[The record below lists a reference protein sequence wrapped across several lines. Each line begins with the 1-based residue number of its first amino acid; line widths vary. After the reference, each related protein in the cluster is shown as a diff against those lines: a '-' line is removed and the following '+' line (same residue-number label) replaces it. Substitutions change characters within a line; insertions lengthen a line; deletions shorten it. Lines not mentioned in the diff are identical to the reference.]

1 MKKIVTLAM
10 LFLTTLSA
18 SAQEET
24 TYRKSWDFTKWSAT
38 TVANLKAEAAK
49 SEIEHVDGDAKTKL
63 VDDHGALWSDHEKA
77 VGKDNTSYANSKD
90 GKCFW
95 STDNNS
101 EGGDAMTANGEVI
114 AELQGLY
121 FTASYAKAR
130 SLAIGVDYNSSGN
143 YHGASYLWFGNS
155 KRDIAIIRG
164 VPAGTT
170 IKMGVESHK
179 VAEARGVE
187 LYLVKDVNTLAHG
200 TKLKAP
206 DGNEVAVPTTYQ
218 DLEWL
223 LPAED
228 ALSDADKGMANE
240 DGTYNVLIYNTNGCH
255 VYYITVGDGDAPA
268 VEEAKK
274 VAYIHN
280 NTAVD
285 EEYAYTF
292 LSGDPRFDVTAISET
307 TKPTLESLKDFEAVV
322 VSSSATDASAVKPL
336 IAFIPVINLNAKFY
350 DAWGYGKVIEGA
362 TETQLT
368 IVDDKNAIF
377 EGLDPVLD
385 YSAAVPVVE
394 LATYFADDDVLAK
407 AGDNVAVHTHNP
419 GRNAYYYI
427 PEPAT
432 ESAAAEAV
440 YMTLIPQTV
449 LAAAKTKR
457 DVAAVGTPDITFK
470 QEDGF
475 STVTITAAN
484 SKAIY
489 YTLDGTDPTTTSTLY
504 TEPFEVTE
512 NKTVKAFATGDGFTD
527 SEIGSK
533 EVTIATKLAKPTI
546 TVARE
551 AGKSTVTIAAADGAK
566 VYFNF
571 TGSDAV
577 ASSQEYTEPVELT
590 EPTAITAIAEA
601 EGFLTSDKATEFVGV
616 NGIDKN
622 NLRWDILTHMD
633 ANADDWSTIGS
644 EESRSSKVN
653 YIFGKKA
660 QSMYTDEIES
670 TETLKDSQGNDSI
683 VNHYKMVEPTVVMNI
698 AGDWKVTS
706 RGQVLTW
713 ENPTPGTNV
722 GAAGSNCPEF
732 AIDHM
737 PVNGVDGVTKN
748 MLNFKG
754 KVSGEPYNA
763 TIQTAKKYR
772 GPFDIVVYFN
782 NGSAGSYPKV
792 NVEISTDE
800 QNWTKV
806 DTLATKDVRLMKR
819 NKLSYEGSDEVYV
832 RLAHVGGNSA
842 GQVFDIYLMNNGEE
856 SAKYDEKAMEDQYS
870 GISETRLQPV
880 KNVGV
885 YNLRG
890 VRMRGMQRGLNIV
903 VGADGSVRK
912 VMVK

>member
-77 VGKDNTSYANSKD
+77 AGKNNTSYANSKD

-95 STDNNS
+95 STANNT

-130 SLAIGVDYNSSGN
+130 SLAIGVDYNSSGD

-155 KRDIAIIRG
+155 KKDIAIIRG

-179 VAEARGVE
+179 VAESRGVE

-206 DGNEVAVPTTYQ
+206 TGDEVALPTTYQ

-228 ALSDADKGMANE
+228 ALTDADKAMANE

-255 VYYITVGDGDAPA
+255 VYYITVGEGDQPA

-274 VAYIHN
+274 VAYLYSGS
-280 NTAVD
+280 TD
-285 EEYAYTF
+285 TDMDYMM
-292 LSGDPRFDVTAISET
+292 LSGDPRFDFTTIDVA
-307 TKPTLESLKDFEAVV
+307 TKPTLETLKDYQAVV
-322 VSSSATDASAVKPL
+322 VATSVTDAAVVKPL
-336 IAFIPVINLNAKFY
+336 IAFIPVVNLNPNLY
-350 DAWGYGKVIEGA
+350 EGWGYGKTVVGA
-362 TETQLT
+362 AETQMT
-368 IVDDKNAIF
+368 IVDAKNAIF
-377 EGLDPVLD
+377 EGIEGGIL
-385 YSAAVPVVE
+385 YETAIPVVE
-394 LATYFADDDVLAK
+394 LANYFADDDVLAT
-407 AGDNVAVHTHNP
+407 AGDNVAIHTHNP

-427 PEPAT
+427 PVDGMT
-432 ESAAAEAV
+432 EAV
-440 YMTLIPQTV
+440 YSNLLPQAV

-457 DVAAVGTPDITFK
+457 DLAAVGTPNITFT
-470 QEDGF
+470 QEDGK
-475 STVTITAAN
+475 SIVTITAAN

-683 VNHYKMVEPTVVMNI
+683 VNHYKMVEPTVVLNVT
-698 AGDWKVTS
+698 GDWKVTS

-713 ENPTPGTNV
+713 ENPAPGTNV

-772 GPFDIVVYFN
+772 GPFDIIVFFN
-782 NGSAGSYPKV
+782 NGSAGNYPKV

-800 QNWTKV
+800 QNWTLV

-819 NKLSYEGSDEVYV
+819 SKLSYEGSDEVYV

-856 SAKYDEKAMEDQYS
+856 SAKYDEKALEEQFS

>member
-10 LFLTTLSA
+10 LALTTLTA
-18 SAQEET
+18 SAQET

-38 TVANLKAEAAK
+38 TVANLKAESAK
-49 SEIEHVDGDAKTKL
+49 GPTT
-63 VDDHGALWSDHEKA
+63 GAWSDVEKNNA
-77 VGKDNTSYANSKD
+77 TEPTELSKDNCFWEVTAQGNATEGATLMANS
-90 GKCFW
+90 
-95 STDNNS
+95 
-101 EGGDAMTANGEVI
+101 EVI
-114 AELQGLY
+114 PELEGLLY
-121 FTASYAKAR
+121 TNTTAR
-130 SLAIGVDYNSSGN
+130 SLAIAVDYQNANATDAAFQN
-143 YHGASYLWFGNS
+143 YHGASYLWLGS
-155 KRDIAIIRG
+155 KEKNYFVIPHVA
-164 VPAGTT
+164 PGTT

-179 VAEARGVE
+179 QTDARGVQ
-187 LYLVKDVNTLAHG
+187 LFVGFGNSG
-200 TKLKAP
+200 TQLNAP
-206 DGNEVAVPTTYQ
+206 DGNAVAAPTTYQ
-218 DLEWL
+218 DQEWL
-223 LPAED
+223 VPTELTDTP
-228 ALSDADKGMANE
+228 NE
-240 DGTYNVLIYNTNGCH
+240 DGTYNIQVRNTNGCH
-255 VYYITVGDGDAPA
+255 IYYITVGEGDEPA

-274 VAYIHN
+274 VAYLYSGS
-280 NTAVD
+280 TD
-285 EEYAYTF
+285 TDMDYMM
-292 LSGDPRFDVTAISET
+292 LSGDPRFDFTTIDVA
-307 TKPTLESLKDFEAVV
+307 TKPTLETLKDYQAVV
-322 VSSSATDASAVKPL
+322 VAKSVTDAAVVKPL
-336 IAFIPVINLNAKFY
+336 IAFIPVVNLNPNLY
-350 DAWGYGKVIEGA
+350 EGWGYGKAVAGA
-362 TETQLT
+362 AAKQMT
-368 IVDDKNAIF
+368 IVDAKNAIF
-377 EGLDPVLD
+377 EGLEGAID
-385 YSAAVPVVE
+385 YEAAIPVVE
-394 LATYFADDDVLAK
+394 LANYFADDDVLAK
-407 AGDNVAVHTHNP
+407 AGENVAIHTHNP

-427 PEPAT
+427 PVDGVT
-432 ESAAAEAV
+432 DV
-440 YMTLIPQTV
+440 YSNLLPQTI
-449 LAAAKTKR
+449 LAAAKTQR
-457 DVAAVGTPDITFK
+457 DVAAVGTPNITFT
-470 QEDGF
+470 QEDGK
-475 STVTITAAN
+475 SIVTIIAAN

-533 EVTIATKLAKPTI
+533 DVTIATKLAKPTI

-683 VNHYKMVEPTVVMNI
+683 VNHYKMVEPTVVLNVT
-698 AGDWKVTS
+698 GDWKVTS

-713 ENPTPGTNV
+713 ENPAPGTNV

-856 SAKYDEKAMEDQYS
+856 SAKYDEKALEEQFS

-903 VGADGSVRK
+903 VGADGSARK
-912 VMVK
+912 VVVK

>member
-10 LFLTTLSA
+10 LALTTLTA
-18 SAQEET
+18 SAQET

-38 TVANLKAEAAK
+38 TVANLKAESAK
-49 SEIEHVDGDAKTKL
+49 GPTT
-63 VDDHGALWSDHEKA
+63 GAWSDVEKSSA
-77 VGKDNTSYANSKD
+77 TEPTELSKDNCFWEVTAQGNATEGATLMANS
-90 GKCFW
+90 
-95 STDNNS
+95 
-101 EGGDAMTANGEVI
+101 EVI
-114 AELQGLY
+114 PELEGLLY
-121 FTASYAKAR
+121 TNTTAR
-130 SLAIGVDYNSSGN
+130 SLAIAVDYQNANATDAAFQN
-143 YHGASYLWFGNS
+143 YHGASYLWLGSSNKNYFV
-155 KRDIAIIRG
+155 IPHVA
-164 VPAGTT
+164 PGTT
-170 IKMGVESHK
+170 IKMGIESHK
-179 VAEARGVE
+179 QSDARGVQ
-187 LYLVKDVNTLAHG
+187 LFVGFGNSG
-200 TKLKAP
+200 TQLNAP
-206 DGNEVAVPTTYQ
+206 DGNAVAAPTTYQ
-218 DLEWL
+218 DQEWL
-223 LPAED
+223 VPTELTDTP
-228 ALSDADKGMANE
+228 NE
-240 DGTYNVLIYNTNGCH
+240 DGTYNIQVRNTNGCH
-255 VYYITVGDGDAPA
+255 IYYITVGEGDQPA

-274 VAYIHN
+274 VAYLYSGN
-280 NTAVD
+280 A
-285 EEYAYTF
+285 EEEMDYIM
-292 LSGDPRFDVTAISET
+292 LSGDNRFNITPIDVA
-307 TKPTLESLKDFEAVV
+307 TKPTLETLKDYQAVV
-322 VSSSATDASAVKPL
+322 VATSVTDAAVVKPL
-336 IAFIPVINLNAKFY
+336 IAFIPVVNLNPNLY
-350 DAWGYGKVIEGA
+350 EGWGYGKAVAGA
-362 TETQLT
+362 AAKQMT
-368 IVDDKNAIF
+368 IVDAKNAIF
-377 EGLDPVLD
+377 EGLEGAID
-385 YSAAVPVVE
+385 YEAAIPVVE
-394 LATYFADDDVLAK
+394 LANYFADDDVLAT
-407 AGDNVAVHTHNP
+407 AGENVAIHTHNP

-427 PEPAT
+427 PVDGMT
-432 ESAAAEAV
+432 NAV
-440 YMTLIPQTV
+440 YSNLLPQAI
-449 LAAAKTKR
+449 LAAAKTQR
-457 DVAAVGTPDITFK
+457 DLAAVGTPNITFT
-470 QEDGF
+470 QEDGK
-475 STVTITAAN
+475 SIVTIIAAN

-533 EVTIATKLAKPTI
+533 DVTIATKLAKPTI

-577 ASSQEYTEPVELT
+577 ASSQEYTEPVVLT

-633 ANADDWSTIGS
+633 ANAEDWSTIGS

-683 VNHYKMVEPTVVMNI
+683 VNHYKMVEPTVVLNVT
-698 AGDWKVTS
+698 GDWKVTS

-713 ENPTPGTNV
+713 ENPAPGTNV

-763 TIQTAKKYR
+763 TIQTAVKYR
-772 GPFDIVVYFN
+772 GPFDIIVFFN
-782 NGSAGSYPKV
+782 NGSAGNYPKV

-800 QNWTKV
+800 QNWTLV

-819 NKLSYEGSDEVYV
+819 DKLSYEGSDEVYV

-856 SAKYDEKAMEDQYS
+856 SAKYDEKAMEEQFS
-870 GISETRLQPV
+870 GISETRLQTV